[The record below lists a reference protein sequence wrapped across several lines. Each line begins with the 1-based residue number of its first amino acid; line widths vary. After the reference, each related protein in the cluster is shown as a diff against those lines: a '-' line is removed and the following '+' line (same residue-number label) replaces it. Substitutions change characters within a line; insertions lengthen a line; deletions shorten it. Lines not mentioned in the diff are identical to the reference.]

1 MVADCYTLGAF
12 VGALREIARRGG
24 GAREVLK
31 QVQPLAQRLAASQDL
46 RSRCNRQCDP
56 VQGFGFQLLHEEPDH
71 DLAVAALSWLPGRGT
86 PPHDHG
92 TWGVVVGVEGDEVN
106 TFWKR
111 TDDGAK
117 PGHAVLEKLQEK
129 VFPPD
134 AVIGMP
140 ILLAASGGVV
150 AQQSGERVYKAVCV
164 AFMARAAGATWKDP
178 EAKMLDRI
186 AAQEKK
192 LLDRRKAKKS

>member
-1 MVADCYTLGAF
+1 MAADSYTLEAFVAD
-12 VGALREIARRGG
+12 LRDAAAGG
-24 GAREVLK
+24 GNTADLLK
-31 QVQPLAQRLAASQDL
+31 RVQPLAQRLAASQDL

-92 TWGVVVGVEGDEVN
+92 TWGVVVGVDGDEVN

-117 PGHAVLEKLQEK
+117 AGYAVLEKLQEK
-129 VFPPD
+129 VFPPG
-134 AVIGMP
+134 AVIGLTP
-140 ILLAASGGVV
+140 DIIHSVRNDGADVSVSLHVYGRNINFTGRSQFDPAKRTVTPWVV
-150 AQQSGERVYKAVCV
+150 RQN
-164 AFMARAAGATWKDP
+164 
-178 EAKMLDRI
+178 
-186 AAQEKK
+186 
-192 LLDRRKAKKS
+192 

>member
-12 VGALREIARRGG
+12 VGALREIARCGG

-31 QVQPLAQRLAASQDL
+31 QVQPLAQRLAASQHF

-129 VFPPD
+129 VFPPG
-134 AVIGMP
+134 AVIGLTP
-140 ILLAASGGVV
+140 DIIHSVRND
-150 AQQSGERVYKAVCV
+150 GEDISVSLHVYGRNIN
-164 AFMARAAGATWKDP
+164 FTGRSQFDP
-178 EAKMLDRI
+178 AKRTVTPWI
-186 AAQEKK
+186 VRQN
-192 LLDRRKAKKS
+192 

>member
-1 MVADCYTLGAF
+1 MMNVEYTLDAF
-12 VGALREIARRGG
+12 VGALRDIVRRGG
-24 GAREVLK
+24 SAQEVLK

-56 VQGFGFQLLHEEPDH
+56 AQGFGFQLLHEEPDH

-111 TDDGAK
+111 TDDGSNPNFA
-117 PGHAVLEKLQEK
+117 ALEKLQEK
-129 VFPPD
+129 VFPPGV
-134 AVIGMP
+134 VIGLTP
-140 ILLAASGGVV
+140 DIIHSVRNDGADVSVSLHVYGRNINFTGRSQFDPAKRTVTPWVV
-150 AQQSGERVYKAVCV
+150 RQN
-164 AFMARAAGATWKDP
+164 
-178 EAKMLDRI
+178 
-186 AAQEKK
+186 
-192 LLDRRKAKKS
+192 